1 VKRSSDEPSGKTP
14 GFYLYVGDLERE
26 LQKLSVPAQAL
37 WTRMLLKMHEAP
49 RRGFMEHS
57 SGAVF
62 TNEELARL
70 LGVTVKNVV
79 KLLDEMR
86 HVGTFS
92 HDDSGVIFSRRM
104 VRDTELSET
113 RRRAGMARSPLVSA
127 GKFAEQNGSK
137 APPNEEHN
145 LEFAEPES
153 SRVRAGAPARAH
165 SEIEIEE
172 DPEVERIKEST
183 KTSLIDDFEKFCL
196 VASKAGMSMAPGDIV
211 SARFEWQ
218 RLDFEQRLAAVR
230 DVPKRVSSGEYLD
243 PKYIPLPGTYLKGRY
258 WFRPQKPARAQQTK
272 QDQAIEVFHDLMEDR
287 IAKSRP
293 TVQSKRLA

>member
-1 VKRSSDEPSGKTP
+1 
-14 GFYLYVGDLERE
+14 
-26 LQKLSVPAQAL
+26 
-37 WTRMLLKMHEAP
+37 
-49 RRGFMEHS
+49 MEHS

-183 KTSLIDDFEKFCL
+183 KTSLIDDFEKVLRC
-196 VASKAGMSMAPGDIV
+196 
-211 SARFEWQ
+211 RFQ
-218 RLDFEQRLAAVR
+218 
-230 DVPKRVSSGEYLD
+230 
-243 PKYIPLPGTYLKGRY
+243 
-258 WFRPQKPARAQQTK
+258 
-272 QDQAIEVFHDLMEDR
+272 
-287 IAKSRP
+287 SRNTTP
-293 TVQSKRLA
+293 